1 MKFTKFADTAA
12 MSFLVLALIFIS
24 PVIAFGSTDIELL
37 YGKQIAWTAA
47 NIDDPKVV
55 SAFRESFQNLLADKN
70 KVAQLQ
76 TAEGKK
82 LLQQGT
88 NLLGVVQLK
97 ERLDKCVLK
106 HASAKEAVTSLTGA
120 MNSKV
125 MDADI
130 CVVSVDE
137 TKKMQ
142 NFAKDLENSFKD
154 DAKKKILDLA
164 TKQLGQTRSY
174 WKKAQTEKDPLDLAV
189 ELTDREREMKSK
201 PPQTGT
207 ELLLYTKAL
216 RDRRNKQVIRIADV
230 KKAFTEVQSELQ
242 AHEDYLKDV
251 SDENAEE
258 ALQKLIVTNPA
269 AAAHYLMENP
279 GSLDLICRT
288 LQDYDKK
295 AQNKDFVDKAMFWG
309 GLVVGGVLLA
319 TGIGAGVGAMVLS
332 GTATAGTLTTVAASA
347 ALAGTVAGGGEAI
360 YSSTRAYE
368 SFNEARQLRASAF
381 AEGSSQESF
390 TKADK
395 AKEAAYSDL
404 ADAGFSA
411 ASIIPFGAGLKVMKS
426 SAQASRLGSAS
437 RVAKEGSKVEAESV
451 KGLAVSLKEVSADKD
466 VLKVLE
472 HSQKQVDSEEMG
484 MFLGYLSHLPKGE
497 REKVMELIKK
507 KPEKVPEAIRESS
520 KAGVCR

>member
-1 MKFTKFADTAA
+1 MNVFVFVFLFLSPLLTFANADLE
-12 MSFLVLALIFIS
+12 M
-24 PVIAFGSTDIELL
+24 L
-37 YGKQIAWTAA
+37 YGKQIAWAAA

-55 SAFRESFQNLLADKN
+55 SAFRESFQKLLADKN

-76 TAEGKK
+76 TPEGKK
-82 LLQQGT
+82 LLQQGN

-106 HASAKEAVTSLTGA
+106 HTSAKEAVTSLTGA

-125 MDADI
+125 MDTDI
-130 CVVSVDE
+130 CVVTVDE
-137 TKKMQ
+137 TRKMQ

-154 DAKKKILDLA
+154 DAKKKIVDLA

-174 WKKAQTEKDPLDLAV
+174 WKKAEAEKDPLDLAV
-189 ELTDREREMKSK
+189 ELTDRERELKSK

-216 RDRRNKQVIRIADV
+216 RERRNKQVIRTADV

-242 AHEDYLKDV
+242 AHEDYLKEV
-251 SDENAEE
+251 SSEDPEE
-258 ALQKLIVTNPA
+258 ALQKLLVTNPA
-269 AAAHYLMENP
+269 AAAQYLMENP

-288 LQDYDKK
+288 LQDYDKN

-332 GTATAGTLTTVAASA
+332 GTATAGTLTAVAASA
-347 ALAGTVAGGGEAI
+347 AIAGTVAGGGEAI
-360 YSSTRAYE
+360 YSSSKAYE

-390 TKADK
+390 SKADK
-395 AKEAAYSDL
+395 AKAAAYSDL

-426 SAQASRLGSAS
+426 SAQASRLGSSS
-437 RVAKEGSKVEAESV
+437 RVAKEGSKVETESV
-451 KGLAVSLKEVSADKD
+451 KALAASLKEVSADKD

-472 HSQKQVDSEEMG
+472 QSQKKVDSEEMG

-507 KPEKVPEAIRESS
+507 NPDKVPSAIRESS
-520 KAGVCR
+520 KAGVCK